1 MIFLSVIFNFTS
13 FFRNVFIVFFFS
25 VFIFFL
31 HLLPFPL
38 SKRTKHEG
46 IKKTFFIHFPFFH
59 TSDFLLNVTCS
70 LLNFFIFIYSCS
82 NSRRLDFFLSVMTC
96 KKQQEKKNK
105 LTSTR
110 HIPNSTL
117 IDDKLIRTRNE
128 LIAMH
133 AFFFAREKIK
143 RSKPFYFLLLRKKVT
158 VISHYYPILFNQ
170 KKSILRNCSTAHAHK
185 CVCILFCL
193 Y

>member
-13 FFRNVFIVFFFS
+13 FFRNVFIVFFFFCLYILSAFIAFS
-25 VFIFFL
+25 VV
-31 HLLPFPL
+31 
-38 SKRTKHEG
+38 
-46 IKKTFFIHFPFFH
+46 KKNKAWRNKNTFFIHFPFFH

>member
-1 MIFLSVIFNFTS
+1 MVIPKKLSRGKWHTLSWFSYPLFLILLPFFVTFLSS
-13 FFRNVFIVFFFS
+13 SFFS

-96 KKQQEKKNK
+96 KKQQEKKK
-105 LTSTR
+105 QVDLHSS
-110 HIPNSTL
+110 H
-117 IDDKLIRTRNE
+117 
-128 LIAMH
+128 
-133 AFFFAREKIK
+133 
-143 RSKPFYFLLLRKKVT
+143 SKFHLDWRQT
-158 VISHYYPILFNQ
+158 NT
-170 KKSILRNCSTAHAHK
+170 NT
-185 CVCILFCL
+185 
-193 Y
+193 